1 MFRKRHVTS
10 SKSHEIQ
17 FSHRNSKGGINLG
30 LVYKYCKGAQL
41 AAVSCFVLLV
51 CCASGISVMKSA

>member
-17 FSHRNSKGGINLG
+17 FSHRNSKGGRDLG
-30 LVYKYCKGAQL
+30 LVYKYCKAPNWL
-41 AAVSCFVLLV
+41 LSRVLCYLCVVHQVLV
-51 CCASGISVMKSA
+51 

>member
-17 FSHRNSKGGINLG
+17 FSHRNSKGGRHLG
-30 LVYKYCKGAQL
+30 LVYKYCKAPNWL
-41 AAVSCFVLLV
+41 LSRVLCYLCV
-51 CCASGISVMKSA
+51 VHQD